1 MAGTVITDLAWFVGI
16 TSPYYN
22 SDCDQI
28 TDWVSAPTLDIVT
41 FVQGAGSCSAKVS
54 KTTFTS
60 VFSLQTATNL
70 TNKVLY
76 IWAMCS
82 GKLDTLANGGLRIRV
97 EDASA
102 NWGEWYVA
110 GTNTWA
116 GGWQPF
122 IAHTSTAYS
131 GQSATPPTISA
142 ITKVGIVFKTTGSAT
157 AINCWWDALRYGTY
171 IGVKAGTEA
180 SPATL
185 QDIVDAEATSKY
197 GVIFQYEGL
206 SMVQG
211 KLVVG
216 SATGGDVTYFKD
228 TSEKVLIFIDKPVPS
243 DWYNILL
250 QGNGTATTKIYFGTK
265 VGGSG
270 AGGITIRASSSSKP
284 FTLTAS
290 DTNITEYG
298 FYGCTFY
305 QASTIT
311 LQAYSITKEFLDCTV
326 SKSSEMLPDTGIV
339 KNSTF
344 TGSTGRAIRMSSA
357 SHSISDTKFINCQ
370 TAMHIPLSVSV
381 SINNVNFYGSNP
393 YDIEH
398 SVAGALTINY
408 SNCASPPSGA
418 KVNETGG
425 GSTTIQT
432 SVTLTIRKV
441 KSGNEPTEYVRC
453 SIHKK
458 SDMTEIM
465 NKDADVADDQNS
477 TYYKASTTYT
487 VTGIV
492 VIVRARETGYLPFE
506 TELTI
511 PAGGLDV
518 SAVWILDPNYG
529 L

>member
-1 MAGTVITDLAWFVGI
+1 MAGTVITDLAFFNGATGGS
-16 TSPYYN
+16 TSN
-22 SDCDQI
+22 CDAI
-28 TDWVSAPTLDIVT
+28 TDWVTAPTLDNITYVEGT
-41 FVQGAGSCSAKVS
+41 GSCSAKVS

-60 VFSLQTATNL
+60 VFSFSAAVDL

-110 GTNTWA
+110 GADTWA

-122 IAHTSTAYS
+122 LAHTSTAFS
-131 GQSATPPTISA
+131 AQSATPPTISA
-142 ITKVGIVFKTTGSAT
+142 ITKAGIVFKTVGSAT

-171 IGVKAGTEA
+171 LGVKGGTEA

-185 QDIVDAEATSKY
+185 QDMINAEGTYKY

-206 SMVQG
+206 SIVQG
-211 KLVVG
+211 KLVFG
-216 SATGGDVTYFKD
+216 STTGGDATYFKD
-228 TSEKVLIFIDKPVPS
+228 TSEKVLIFADKPVPS
-243 DWYNILL
+243 AWYDIKL

-270 AGGITIRASSSSKP
+270 ATGITARATSSSKP
-284 FTLTAS
+284 FTITAS

-311 LQAYSITKEFLDCTV
+311 LQAYSTVKEFLDCIV
-326 SKSSEMLPDTGIV
+326 SKSAEMLPDTGIV

-344 TGSTGRAIRMSSA
+344 TGSSGRALRIA
-357 SHSISDTKFINCQ
+357 STSHNVTDSKFIGCQ
-370 TAMHIPLSVSV
+370 TATHVNLSA
-381 SINNVNFYGSNP
+381 SITFNNLKFYGNT

-398 SVAGALTINY
+398 SVAGALTINCENG
-408 SNCASPPSGA
+408 SNPDQA

-425 GSTTIQT
+425 GSTSIVNTVSLKVYVKDEANAPIVGASAAIYKTSDNTQLMNELTDVNGLASESFNYPGSDVPIYIRVRKSSAGSTRYVPMNTTGTIT
-432 SVTLTIRKV
+432 STGFTLTAVLI
-441 KSGNEPTEYVRC
+441 
-453 SIHKK
+453 
-458 SDMTEIM
+458 
-465 NKDADVADDQNS
+465 ADLVLA
-477 TYYKASTTYT
+477 
-487 VTGIV
+487 
-492 VIVRARETGYLPFE
+492 
-506 TELTI
+506 
-511 PAGGLDV
+511 
-518 SAVWILDPNYG
+518 
-529 L
+529 